1 MRDHTG
7 RVRLRTP
14 TSPSQGCR
22 AFVILLPQ
30 RHERVRAQPRLM
42 WPRFSFALFASA
54 IPPPGWLPRGVSR
67 PWSFRLM
74 RLSSI

>member
-22 AFVILLPQ
+22 AFVMLLPQ
-30 RHERVRAQPRLM
+30 RHERVRVQPRLM
-42 WPRFSFALFASA
+42 
-54 IPPPGWLPRGVSR
+54 
-67 PWSFRLM
+67 
-74 RLSSI
+74 